1 MAEKDNPGKS
11 ARILFPFI
19 RNGEG
24 IRGVSVKEFPA
35 IDHTGREMSWG
46 LQLWA
51 KLFE

>member
-19 RNGEG
+19 RNGER

-35 IDHTGREMSWG
+35 INQNDREMS
-46 LQLWA
+46 
-51 KLFE
+51 